1 MSTLQALIAWSKV
14 FAVWAA
20 IAVFFGA
27 VVGVGIV
34 AARGVIALV
43 GGGS

>member
-34 AARGVIALV
+34 ASRAMIALLW
-43 GGGS
+43 GA

>member
-20 IAVFFGA
+20 IAVFFG
-27 VVGVGIV
+27 VVAGVGIV
-34 AARGVIALV
+34 AARAVVAIF
-43 GGGS
+43 GG

>member
-27 VVGVGIV
+27 VAGVGIV
-34 AARGVIALV
+34 ASRAVVALL
-43 GGGS
+43 GGK